1 MTNQAAELIGSGD
14 LARTLGVPHSTV
26 KRWDERG
33 KLVPALRV
41 SGSNRRAWPA
51 SALPELERQ
60 VSELLRGTG
69 RRTVRT
75 TTVREEVAPTA

>member
-41 SGSNRRAWPA
+41 SGSNRRAWRLA
-51 SALPELERQ
+51 DLPEIQRQ
-60 VSELLRGTG
+60 VCALRGTG
-69 RRTVRT
+69 RRKDRT
-75 TTVREEVAPTA
+75 A